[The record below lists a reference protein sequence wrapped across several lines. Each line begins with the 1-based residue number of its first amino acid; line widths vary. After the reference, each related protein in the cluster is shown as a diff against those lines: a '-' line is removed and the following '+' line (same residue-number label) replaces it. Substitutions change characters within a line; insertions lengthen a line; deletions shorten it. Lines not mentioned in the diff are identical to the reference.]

1 MFFFQRQFRYVS
13 FLVCGSRFF
22 RGLPSHGKTLDLS
35 RFICGLNIDSV
46 AFGNNYNARCVNRK
60 IVKIKQNKQMT
71 LKKPRLGRTSLQP
84 MIDAKIVYDIK

>member
-1 MFFFQRQFRYVS
+1 MGYRLLFAQ
-13 FLVCGSRFF
+13 SRCAC
-22 RGLPSHGKTLDLS
+22 LLT
-35 RFICGLNIDSV
+35 NT
-46 AFGNNYNARCVNRK
+46 RCVNRK